1 VFEYWLL
8 AAFVFGFIIVG
19 ITYMLAR
26 LADNPSRF
34 MRNVLLVA
42 LTPTV
47 LFVAIIELVVAPMWG
62 TEAALR
68 LAPRALRT
76 SDISP
81 SSFITKDSFSLLI
94 RLICFSLFPI
104 FFHARAQQR
113 VIYTN
118 PFCIFR

>member
-1 VFEYWLL
+1 MFEYWLL

-68 LAPRALRT
+68 LAPRAL
-76 SDISP
+76 
-81 SSFITKDSFSLLI
+81 
-94 RLICFSLFPI
+94 
-104 FFHARAQQR
+104 
-113 VIYTN
+113 
-118 PFCIFR
+118 